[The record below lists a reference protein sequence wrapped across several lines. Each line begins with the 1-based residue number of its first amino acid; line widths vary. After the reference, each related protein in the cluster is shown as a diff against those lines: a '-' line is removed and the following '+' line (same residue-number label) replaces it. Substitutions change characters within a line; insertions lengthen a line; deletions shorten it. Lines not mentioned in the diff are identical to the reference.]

1 LIPNNLSEDIS
12 SEARYKNIM
21 NTYLWVIIAV
31 VVVGLIIWYAKSGK
45 KIKGPTT
52 PPSAGGPMA

>member
-1 LIPNNLSEDIS
+1 
-12 SEARYKNIM
+12 M